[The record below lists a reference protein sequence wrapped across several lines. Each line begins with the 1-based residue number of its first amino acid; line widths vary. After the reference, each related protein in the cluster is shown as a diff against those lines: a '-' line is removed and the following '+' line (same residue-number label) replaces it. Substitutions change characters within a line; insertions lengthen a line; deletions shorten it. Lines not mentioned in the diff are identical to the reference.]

1 MAGYSDVKSTF
12 ISDVVAADDNG
23 YSVSAAVANN
33 AALVLG
39 GALADGGAVTNSS
52 GRITEITSG
61 GDDSGIS
68 FTVVGT
74 DVTGTALTESITGA
88 DTGAATGSKFFKTIT
103 SITAVGDPV
112 GTVIAGITAGA
123 ADVVF
128 AGPTRLKGANIVND
142 AAAGTVEFLNTS
154 DGSAISSGTS
164 ILTVGTVA
172 SATVIRDM
180 TIPDEGLHFKDGCFV
195 KFDVGKCESITTF
208 QA

>member
-1 MAGYSDVKSTF
+1 MAGFSDVKSTF
-12 ISDVVAADDNG
+12 ISDTIAADDNG
-23 YSVSAAVANN
+23 YSASAQVANN
-33 AALVLG
+33 AALTLG
-39 GALADGGAVTNSS
+39 GALADSGSVTNSS